1 MPWGVP
7 NLRVGSRAWAREGR
21 TLPGGA
27 QWPGREAV
35 VSRPGLRAAL
45 WSRSRR
51 ARAARR
57 RPTLA
62 GNVFPGDAA
71 PVGERGAAAA
81 AVATVR
87 ASAACKRT
95 CGAAGGGGARLGATG
110 GRWEVGRR
118 RWQAGRRR
126 PLGSRTRARCST
138 KSRAAPRRYR
148 ACPGPRGLGGWAG
161 QFAGDRGPGRA
172 AAGTGL
178 RGAGDPS

>member
-1 MPWGVP
+1 M
-7 NLRVGSRAWAREGR
+7 SR
-21 TLPGGA
+21 
-27 QWPGREAV
+27 
-35 VSRPGLRAAL
+35 SGLRAAL

-51 ARAARR
+51 ARAAGR

-87 ASAACKRT
+87 ASAACKGT

-126 PLGSRTRARCST
+126 PLGSRSRARCST
-138 KSRAAPRRYR
+138 KSWAAPRRYR
-148 ACPGPRGLGGWAG
+148 ACPGPPRAGRLGRTVGGRPGTGQDRGRNGAARRRRPFLARFSGGAEGKGLGRSG
-161 QFAGDRGPGRA
+161 
-172 AAGTGL
+172 
-178 RGAGDPS
+178 S